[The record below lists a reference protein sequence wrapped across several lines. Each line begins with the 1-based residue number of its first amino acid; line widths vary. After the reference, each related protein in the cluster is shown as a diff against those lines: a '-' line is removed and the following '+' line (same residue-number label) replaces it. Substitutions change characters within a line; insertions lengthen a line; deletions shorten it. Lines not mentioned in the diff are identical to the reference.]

1 MSKPKSENEIKMTFG
16 EAIAITQQTYNY
28 FKLIKKEKRR
38 DRKNFSNTLNL
49 RLKKYIKLNQC
60 IDKTKKE
67 HYEKNF
73 QECNQCIINKFEDFN
88 QSVIEKIKELKITN
102 QDTHA
107 KFVELKKIIDQS
119 TSGKFEELKTT
130 IYQDIKSFDEVE
142 KQINQ
147 LQERKIKIENDI
159 QQTENDDI
167 RNLNNEEI
175 GNFKLYSITYDEKS
189 NFSGITYINEREDA
203 IDVAIACRGTAERI
217 DWIQNLAMPFFRNT
231 CSDRTAQAYATKILA
246 KIRKQH
252 QNKQINVITLGHSKG
267 GREAQKQMLAL
278 LSKYK
283 DDNKV
288 NVCCLTFN
296 SAPIVFYEFYQIGKH
311 KDYCQNLYLTD
322 ELKIFKDILKLFNYF
337 KYGNNCA
344 YPLKGKFV
352 GIIIFLSLLLVG
364 PALYTIYPTLESEM
378 PLLAFPTTLGII
390 IIILFFVLSFTKS
403 LFIIVTCVLVLTF
416 LLDSLQPLICINLV
430 ITAILVMVLSH
441 YTHGINIFKDE
452 KSSYEKLKD
461 KNIREIIC
469 AKDLDKLANLKFRYI
484 SKSTQK
490 LINGVPKFPYAS
502 RIYPKH

>member
-1 MSKPKSENEIKMTFG
+1 MDKTKENPNASIEMTFG
-16 EAIAITQQTYNY
+16 TALAITQQTYHY
-28 FKLIKKEKRR
+28 FELKESKNREAFYNELNSTLEQHENIHLTIKEFNKFKESANNINKQNEIYIQETIKHISQSLNKLTEHNQKQIDKLTE
-38 DRKNFSNTLNL
+38 
-49 RLKKYIKLNQC
+49 KYIK
-60 IDKTKKE
+60 E
-67 HYEKNF
+67 E
-73 QECNQCIINKFEDFN
+73 NKY
-88 QSVIEKIKELKITN
+88 IKE
-102 QDTHA
+102 A
-107 KFVELKKIIDQS
+107 
-119 TSGKFEELKTT
+119 
-130 IYQDIKSFDEVE
+130 
-142 KQINQ
+142 
-147 LQERKIKIENDI
+147 
-159 QQTENDDI
+159 
-167 RNLNNEEI
+167 NEEI
-175 GNFKLYSITYDEKS
+175 KHFRLYNVDYDEAS
-189 NFSGITYINEREDA
+189 NFSGMTYIYDDENTVN
-203 IDVAIACRGTAERI
+203 VAIACRGSVKFSLHTKEGKK
-217 DWIQNLAMPFFRNT
+217 DWLYNNFSMLWKSNTDSDNFAKNYAINIATQIQQQY
-231 CSDRTAQAYATKILA
+231 SD
-246 KIRKQH
+246 
-252 QNKQINVITLGHSKG
+252 KQINVITLGHSKG

>member
-1 MSKPKSENEIKMTFG
+1 MSEITSNPTASENEIKIEMKFW
-16 EAIAITQQTYNY
+16 EAVEITQETYNNY
-28 FKLIKKEKRR
+28 QENADDDL
-38 DRKNFSNTLNL
+38 DNLN
-49 RLKKYIKLNQC
+49 
-60 IDKTKKE
+60 
-67 HYEKNF
+67 
-73 QECNQCIINKFEDFN
+73 
-88 QSVIEKIKELKITN
+88 IEKFQNSQN
-102 QDTHA
+102 Q
-107 KFVELKKIIDQS
+107 K
-119 TSGKFEELKTT
+119 
-130 IYQDIKSFDEVE
+130 
-142 KQINQ
+142 
-147 LQERKIKIENDI
+147 
-159 QQTENDDI
+159 
-167 RNLNNEEI
+167 
-175 GNFKLYSITYDEKS
+175 GNFNLYHKFHDKDS
-189 NFSGITYINEREDA
+189 NFSGMTYIYDDENTNTVN
-203 IDVAIACRGTAERI
+203 VAIACRGSVLHWFNQNRFDEYLKKEKEENRYNDYYEIVNEFLSSIKFSEETKK
-217 DWIQNLAMPFFRNT
+217 DWLRNNRGMLWKPNT
-231 CSDRTAQAYATKILA
+231 DSDNCATNYATNILNKI
-246 KIRKQH
+246 KGDEKYK
-252 QNKQINVITLGHSKG
+252 NKEINIITLGHSKG